1 MCVLVCKREEG
12 AGEGEPRA
20 EGVHIEPCVGAELG
34 EMCAE
39 LLHDCK
45 AWPACL
51 ILQGDKIPKW
61 EVVGWLSSSSF
72 SFYHFHHLLMN
83 SEEQFISPGKCPKGA
98 QIKGRL

>member
-1 MCVLVCKREEG
+1 MCVLVCKREER
-12 AGEGEPRA
+12 AGDGELRA

-39 LLHDCK
+39 LLQ
-45 AWPACL
+45 AWLACL

-61 EVVGWLSSSSF
+61 EVGGWLSSSF